1 MRLAGETTGSG
12 RRSGEA
18 RALMGRDARMSCVR
32 VPGVVESRSRGLW
45 SPV

>member
-1 MRLAGETTGSG
+1 MQLVGETIDSG

-32 VPGVVESRSRGLW
+32 VPGEVESRSPGL
-45 SPV
+45 